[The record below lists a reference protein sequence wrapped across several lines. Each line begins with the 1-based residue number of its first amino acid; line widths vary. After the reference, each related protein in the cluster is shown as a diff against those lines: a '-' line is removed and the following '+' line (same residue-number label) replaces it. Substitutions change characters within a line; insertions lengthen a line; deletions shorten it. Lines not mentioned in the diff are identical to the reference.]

1 MKIGKIIQEITANI
15 KMIGFN
21 GIWNAVR
28 KFIAETIREYVNQN
42 LDIELNNSKSYLRH
56 NEIGFKRIWKKTQEI

>member
-56 NEIGFKRIWKKTQEI
+56 NEIGFKRI